1 MSWRPTAFLTAVSV
15 LALPAAADP
24 VSLPDAVR
32 QALTVSP
39 GIETAEA
46 GLDAAQA
53 GLAQAKGQRGVTV
66 GAQAQ
71 LGASATDF
79 TTGSVNQY
87 PRQVALQAE
96 LPLYASGSLA
106 SAESAARFGLDSAR
120 QMKLGTEESITLQT
134 VQAYANLWLSAE
146 AVAVRKAEVETL
158 RLREEET
165 RANAEEGLATRTD
178 TALAASRL
186 ASARARLA
194 GEEAQYEAAKLRFER
209 LTGQPDATP
218 LDIEAISLDLPETRA
233 SSLSIAQ
240 QNNTGLAAARAALSA
255 ARSRESQVRGEFGPK
270 VSLRARASA
279 GEDVYFF
286 FEDPIS
292 DIGAFV
298 TVEVPL
304 FTNGVKPAAIDQ
316 ASAGRRIADAT
327 LRDRQM
333 ELNESVQAVW
343 FRIIAAE
350 QSLEAAIAAEEAA
363 AIAAEG
369 ARREHD
375 LGLRTL
381 TDLLDAEDEYSRA
394 AIAHRA
400 AAADLL
406 VTRASLLALM
416 SGLKD
421 QLLQNG

>member
-240 QNNTGLAAARAALSA
+240 QNNTGLAAARA
-255 ARSRESQVRGEFGPK
+255 SQVRGEFGPK

-406 VTRASLLALM
+406 VTRANLLALM